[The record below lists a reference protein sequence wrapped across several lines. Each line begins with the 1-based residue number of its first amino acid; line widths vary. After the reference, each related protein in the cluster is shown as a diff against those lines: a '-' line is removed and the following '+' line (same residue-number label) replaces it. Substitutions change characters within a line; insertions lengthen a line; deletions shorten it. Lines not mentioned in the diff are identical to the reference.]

1 MIDFVAR
8 FDTPEGICLTLTPA
22 PLPERFLAWFLD
34 FLLRAL
40 LLLVLGLLLLF
51 LGQAGMGL
59 MMVLSFVLFWLY
71 PVVFE
76 VFFNG
81 QTPGKRFFGLV
92 VCHDN
97 GQPVGWQASFLR
109 NLLLLADFLPLVFL
123 VGILCMLF
131 HGKQKRLGDLVAGT
145 LVVKNPKKAFKQA
158 PNEPTQTAKPI
169 APPIALSLE
178 EQKALI
184 EFWERSEIL
193 PPERTKQLAGLLG
206 ERSPQTLI
214 GYAAYLKGLS

>member
-1 MIDFVAR
+1 MIDFVAQL
-8 FDTPEGICLTLTPA
+8 DTPEGIRLTLTPA

-34 FLLRAL
+34 CLLRVVL
-40 LLLVLGLLLLF
+40 LIVLGLLLLF

-76 VFFNG
+76 VLCGG
-81 QTPGKRFFGLV
+81 QTPGKRFFGLM

-109 NLLLLADFLPLVFL
+109 NLLLLADFLPLVFV

-131 HGKQKRLGDLVAGT
+131 HGNQKRLGDLVAGT
-145 LVVKNPKKAFKQA
+145 LVVKNPLKTTQP
-158 PNEPTQTAKPI
+158 PNEPKNHPKPI

-178 EQKALI
+178 EQKALLG
-184 EFWERSEIL
+184 FWERIEVL
-193 PPERTKQLAGLLG
+193 PPERTKELALLLG

-214 GYAAYLKGLS
+214 GYAAHIKGLS